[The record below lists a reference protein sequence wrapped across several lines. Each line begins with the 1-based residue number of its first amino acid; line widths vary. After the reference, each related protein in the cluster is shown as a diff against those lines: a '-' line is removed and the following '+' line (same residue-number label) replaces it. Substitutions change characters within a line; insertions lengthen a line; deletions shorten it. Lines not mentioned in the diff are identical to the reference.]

1 MFEGSTS
8 VSISSVSSEKSDFCL
23 GAVVLPATDGFL
35 ADLGFDVKELG
46 PLALGVVVEEGSK
59 RSHIHFPELR
69 RSLWLDHREIKDVR
83 DEMQVNSRFAI
94 MQKYFET
101 PDAEKLSPFFINK
114 LVHFLKATHVLG
126 YDHGKLSDVWE
137 EAADRLKD
145 YYSGDSQVEVTRL
158 SLGVEEYLPQEWEK
172 FISTLGGRILL
183 TRFLPSGMHKLELS
197 IYFRRI

>member
-1 MFEGSTS
+1 MSEGSSS
-8 VSISSVSSEKSDFCL
+8 VSISSVSTEISDFCL
-23 GAVVLPATDGFL
+23 GAVVLPATDGL
-35 ADLGFDVKELG
+35 LVDLGFDVKELG

-83 DEMQVNSRFAI
+83 DEMLVNSKFAMI
-94 MQKYFET
+94 QKYFDV
-101 PDAEKLSPFFINK
+101 PDAQKLSPFFMSK

-145 YYSGDSQVEVTRL
+145 YYVGDSQVEVTRL

-172 FISTLGGRILL
+172 FLANLEGRILL